1 MQCTSLL
8 FVSGVLHGI
17 WAKFTMRPFSF
28 YFSTFVYSTVSEPS
42 KPGCQAFRS
51 FASFSGICLS
61 VALSVTEAGL
71 HKTFYLQDLLKE
83 ACKSFI
89 APLALTMKT
98 APFNTQQ
105 VKDGVET
112 FFSQWCRPMGLLLQ
126 VIYDYFMFYDR
137 SSGRWLLLHTV

>member
-1 MQCTSLL
+1 MFFFALC
-8 FVSGVLHGI
+8 
-17 WAKFTMRPFSF
+17 
-28 YFSTFVYSTVSEPS
+28 
-42 KPGCQAFRS
+42 FRS
-51 FASFSGICLS
+51 STWNLGEVHHASFLVLFPNFCILHCIRALKTRLPGFQVLCQPFRYLS
-61 VALSVTEAGL
+61 FCSAFCNRSRF
-71 HKTFYLQDLLKE
+71 TFYLQDLLKE

-137 SSGRWLLLHTV
+137 SSGRWLLL

>member
-17 WAKFTMRPFSF
+17 WTKFTMRPFSF

-51 FASFSGICLS
+51 FASFSGIC
-61 VALSVTEAGL
+61 LSVTEAGL

-126 VIYDYFMFYDR
+126 VIYHYFMIV
-137 SSGRWLLLHTV
+137 LLHVV